1 MNLHHYFAKKVGRV
15 DKNGTKLTYASTDFQ
30 LPYIVS
36 EICLQGTAIKLTVYI
51 AAQNTETSPVFKGK
65 PAERSIQMAHKATAR
80 VSLCMQ
86 SRPRYTTKQNP
97 RRMTQCR
104 YLQGAQ

>member
-1 MNLHHYFAKKVGRV
+1 MYLHRYFTKNLGRL
-15 DKNGTKLTYASTDFQ
+15 DKNDTKLTYASTDIQ

-36 EICLQGTAIKLTVYI
+36 KICLHETAIKLTVYI
-51 AAQNTETSPVFKGK
+51 AAQNTETAPVFKGK
-65 PAERSIQMAHKATAR
+65 PAERSIQMTHTATAD
-80 VSLCMQ
+80 VSLCVQ
-86 SRPRYTTKQNP
+86 SRSRYTTKQNP